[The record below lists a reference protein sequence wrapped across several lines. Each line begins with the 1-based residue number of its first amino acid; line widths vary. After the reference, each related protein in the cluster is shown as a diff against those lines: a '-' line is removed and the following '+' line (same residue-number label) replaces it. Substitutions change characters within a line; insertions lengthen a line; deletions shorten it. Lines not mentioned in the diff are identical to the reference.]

1 MKSALLGSIRQ
12 LWTIEKQ
19 ERAKLFIVSS
29 IFALV
34 IMAYTIL
41 KEMKD
46 IVFVE
51 VVGKEYVPAAK
62 IISIFILIPAV
73 LFYSYLVNKVRR
85 HNILCFYSIAYGI
98 LGLVFV
104 HFIGHPEIGVMNTD
118 TSPWRLFGW
127 IFYFFVEGAS
137 PFLVGVAWAFSNS
150 IFSPKEAKNYYAF
163 VVAFSKVGGVLSACF
178 GWFLLSQHVI
188 APLVVKEQLLQ
199 FIPSIV
205 LLFVPVVVWFLR
217 KKVSARYMHG
227 YEAVYEY
234 EKEVKQRP
242 EQPGLFSGAK
252 LLVRNPYVMGIFSII
267 FFYEVLNAVLSLL
280 RIYYSLGGGLEEF
293 SSRLFLLTM
302 EYHAVGFLIALFGT
316 QALLRLFGERRCLL
330 LVPIII
336 GAVLFMFLFVGTF
349 AAFNVAFVAM
359 RATNYGFF
367 YPVRESLY
375 IPTVKAINFQSKAW
389 IDAFGTKLAKGTGS
403 LFNMIATYTLSV
415 GGFLAAQML
424 HAGFFAIIIGIW
436 IFVAHL
442 LGKRYT
448 RAIET
453 NEVIGAE

>member
-1 MKSALLGSIRQ
+1 MKSALFGSIRQ
-12 LWTIEKQ
+12 LWTIEKH
-19 ERAKLFIVSS
+19 ERTKLFIVSA

-51 VVGKEYVPAAK
+51 IVGKEYVPIAK
-62 IISIFILIPAV
+62 IISIVILIPAI

-85 HNILCFYSIAYGI
+85 HNILCFYAVAYGL
-98 LGLVFV
+98 LGLIFAY
-104 HFIGHPEIGVMNTD
+104 FIGHPVIGVNNTD
-118 TSPWRLFGW
+118 TGPLRLFGW
-127 IFYFFVEGAS
+127 IFYFFIEGAS
-137 PFLVGVAWAFSNS
+137 PFLVGVAWAFCNS
-150 IFSPKEAKNYYAF
+150 IYSPKEAKNYYAF
-163 VVAFSKVGGVLSACF
+163 LVAFSKIGGILSASL
-178 GWFLLSQHVI
+178 GWYMLSHRVL
-188 APLVVKEQLLQ
+188 APLVIKEQVLQ

-205 LLFVPVVVWFLR
+205 LLFVPVAVWFLR
-217 KKVSARYMHG
+217 KKVSAKHLHG

-242 EQPGLFSGAK
+242 EQPGLLSGAK
-252 LLVRNPYVMGIFSII
+252 LLIRNPYVMGIFSII

-293 SSRLFLLTM
+293 SSRLFLLTL
-302 EYHAVGFLIALFGT
+302 EYHALGFLIALFGT

-403 LFNMIATYTLSV
+403 LFNMIATYTLSA
-415 GGFLAAQML
+415 GGFIAAQML
-424 HAGFFAIIIGIW
+424 HAGFFAVIIGVW

-448 RAIET
+448 KAIDN